1 MCLLSQHEWVYYG
14 YGGAWTWAQFR
25 NHWLRDLCCKSIPKP
40 CGSGVE
46 NWRRDFGVA
55 AIDTGLAAAGIAG
68 AITVGIGVVAIGAG
82 VVAIG
87 YGIGKIAGWW

>member
-1 MCLLSQHEWVYYG
+1 MEAGFWSSRHRH
-14 YGGAWTWAQFR
+14 GA
-25 NHWLRDLCCKSIPKP
+25 
-40 CGSGVE
+40 
-46 NWRRDFGVA
+46 
-55 AIDTGLAAAGIAG
+55 AAAGIAG